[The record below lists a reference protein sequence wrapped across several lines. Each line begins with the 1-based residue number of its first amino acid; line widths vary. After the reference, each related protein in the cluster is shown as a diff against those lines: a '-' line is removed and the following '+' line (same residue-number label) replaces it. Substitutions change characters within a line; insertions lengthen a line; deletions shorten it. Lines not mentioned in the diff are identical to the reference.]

1 MSEII
6 INEVI
11 TAVDLT
17 VTEIITTQTIVINE
31 AVGILEV
38 VAGANVTVDNTNPLR
53 PVVSASGGG
62 GAVDS
67 VNGQTGVVVLDT
79 DDVSEG
85 TTNKYFTAQRA
96 VDATSENALVTALIF
111 G

>member
-11 TAVDLT
+11 TTVDLT
-17 VTEIITTQTIVINE
+17 VTEIITTQTIIINE
-31 AVGILEV
+31 AYGILEV

-62 GAVDS
+62 GGGGTWGSITGTLSDQTDLQS
-67 VNGQTGVVVLDT
+67 VLNG
-79 DDVSEG
+79 
-85 TTNKYFTAQRA
+85 K
-96 VDATSENALVTALIF
+96 
-111 G
+111 